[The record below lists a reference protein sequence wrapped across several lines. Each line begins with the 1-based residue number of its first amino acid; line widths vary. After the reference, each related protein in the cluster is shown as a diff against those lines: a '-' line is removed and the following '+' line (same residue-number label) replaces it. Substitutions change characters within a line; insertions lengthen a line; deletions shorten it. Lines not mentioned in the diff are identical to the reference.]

1 MASYSTI
8 STEATSE
15 QTVLKPKPLS
25 RKVLAFAGV
34 ASFVLGNRSCV
45 EILIFRTRA
54 AQYVYFGRADHPLC
68 DTGVLAVTATPGTP
82 SPGLRGSTATE
93 LLLDGDC
100 TRQGGRHPLQNP
112 KTCDCDYSSAG
123 GCKISNVVDFPGCAC
138 KCIYDYFWTCH
149 GEDANCKDKESDACK
164 NPDASKAAC
173 EQGGGD
179 CGGYTD

>member
-34 ASFVLGNRSCV
+34 ASFVL
-45 EILIFRTRA
+45 
-54 AQYVYFGRADHPLC
+54 
-68 DTGVLAVTATPGTP
+68 GVLAVTATPGTP

-179 CGGYTD
+179 CGGYPRPPPRHHPD